1 MPETVTKEWFK
12 TWFNSPYYDILY
24 KDRDQQEADTFIHNL
39 IAFLHPE
46 PNCFMLDIACGKGR
60 HAISLSKMGFTV
72 TGVDL
77 SNKNIKAAQK
87 CENKKLTFFIHDMRN
102 PYMVNYYSVI
112 FNLFTSFGYFENARE
127 NNDVL
132 KNIYGA
138 LKPGGTFVLDFV
150 NINKVAKSLSEYE
163 EKAIDGVKFQVKKSI
178 KDGFLVKDIH
188 VIDGAKQLDFKEK
201 VHMFTAPLLKQHLEK
216 QGFEIVKIFGD
227 YNLGEFDLESSDRY
241 ILISKKK

>member
-39 IAFLHPE
+39 IAFLHPG

-77 SNKNIKAAQK
+77 SDKNIKAAQK
-87 CENKKLTFFIHDMRN
+87 CENKKLSFFIHDMRN